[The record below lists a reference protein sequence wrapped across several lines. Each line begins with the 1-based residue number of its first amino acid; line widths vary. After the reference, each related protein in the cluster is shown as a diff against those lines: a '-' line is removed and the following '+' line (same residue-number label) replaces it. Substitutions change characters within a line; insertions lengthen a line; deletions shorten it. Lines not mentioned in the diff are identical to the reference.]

1 MQNCC
6 KRSFNSLTCNIMA
19 FMKDKFF
26 SLNLDFL
33 GFTTAILCAIHCAF
47 LPLIIAFSAWTS
59 IAFLQNP
66 LVEWTLL
73 SIGLIVAWKSLRHSY
88 LKHHQKLTPI
98 ILASIGIL
106 LIVISHLFH
115 QHMITAIG
123 GSLIAIAHFIN
134 WQFLK
139 NTKTH

>member
-6 KRSFNSLTCNIMA
+6 KSKLNYVTCNITA
-19 FMKDKFF
+19 FMKDRFF

-66 LVEWTLL
+66 LVEWILL
-73 SIGLIVAWKSLRHSY
+73 SIGLVVAWKSLRHSY
-88 LKHHQKLTPI
+88 KKHHQKIAPI
-98 ILASIGIL
+98 TLASIGIL
-106 LIVISHLFH
+106 LILISHLFH

-134 WQFLK
+134 WRYLK
-139 NTKTH
+139 NIPAH